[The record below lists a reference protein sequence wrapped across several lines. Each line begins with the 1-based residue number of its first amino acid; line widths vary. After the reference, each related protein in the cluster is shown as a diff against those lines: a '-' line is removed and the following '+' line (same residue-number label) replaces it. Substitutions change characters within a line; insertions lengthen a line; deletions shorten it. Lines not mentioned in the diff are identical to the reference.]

1 MGTNLSGGASVGGG
15 GISNI
20 GLKHVTH
27 CLNHVT
33 HALIHKLLHLFGVFV
48 KVVVCLL
55 IKHNTLQI
63 VINVMFTLKTIVT

>member
-20 GLKHVTH
+20 GLKHVAH

-33 HALIHKLLHLFGVFV
+33 HALIHKLLHILGVLLKLLFA
-48 KVVVCLL
+48 C
-55 IKHNTLQI
+55 
-63 VINVMFTLKTIVT
+63 

>member
-20 GLKHVTH
+20 GLKHVAH

-33 HALIHKLLHLFGVFV
+33 HALIHKLLHLFGV
-48 KVVVCLL
+48 LL
-55 IKHNTLQI
+55 KLL
-63 VINVMFTLKTIVT
+63 FAC